1 MALTKVT
8 SGVRTIATDEVVT
21 ASIADDA
28 VTTSKIADDA
38 VTLAKMAPGTGGN
51 LISFDASGNP
61 AAVATGSSGEVL
73 TSQGA
78 GAAPVFATV
87 TVGRVLLV
95 DTAISG
101 SPSALSFEDSDGMNW
116 STYSSFEFELAAI
129 ISANMQINCT
139 MSQAGV
145 YETGGT
151 DYTYTTSS
159 SYTWSATGTNAAAN
173 IPIPNSS
180 GQIYKGGA
188 GYNEGFHM
196 TARLSQRITDAT
208 DMQGPFLAWQMMG
221 NITGTGNVA
230 EQSGIGFLR
239 NMVDSDIDGIKFTT
253 STGTLV
259 DGYFK
264 VWGIV

>member
-1 MALTKVT
+1 MALTKPGEDILDLSTELTALSGLT
-8 SGVRTIATDEVVT
+8 SAANKVPRFTGSGTADLLDFLDEDTLLSNSATAVPSQQSVKAYADAQIAT
-21 ASIADDA
+21 I
-28 VTTSKIADDA
+28 
-38 VTLAKMAPGTGGN
+38 
-51 LISFDASGNP
+51 
-61 AAVATGSSGEVL
+61 
-73 TSQGA
+73 
-78 GAAPVFATV
+78 

-95 DTAISG
+95 DTEISG
-101 SPSALSFEDSDGMNW
+101 SPSALSFEDTDGMDW
-116 STYSSFEFELAAI
+116 STYSSFEIELGAI
-129 ISANMQINCT
+129 ISADMQINCT